1 MRNSWKQIGGI
12 NRSAKNQN
20 IRATKSV
27 VTGDYYI
34 TRQQE
39 NSGVRFSDTTLQR
52 TAAEEQEIYG
62 HWYDLNNN
70 NINIYRETGT
80 VNIGNKE
87 PKFKPVLSEKQTL
100 DISFNDTDYGN
111 AQYDGA
117 RSFDL
122 STDGNMLV
130 VGNIT
135 GGSSDNGSSDN
146 GQIYTYLWDD
156 MNDKW
161 SRLAWDVNDTSIHQD
176 DTNAYEIAPIEAPS
190 EVSMADLKFGYNM
203 SLFKSNDY
211 NGNNSILAVSSGDDT
226 TYLYLYRFNGQSW
239 VPISTTIISVNSNS
253 NSWVPTPTTTSSTTN
268 FYQYV
273 TNNDANHDLLGNWGY
288 SISLCGLYDKD
299 TDAKNATLF
308 LTVGAPNTND
318 TSDGKSGVYL
328 YTIPVTFPNSE
339 TCTWDSS
346 NVNKSLLKEID
357 YNARLGFNV
366 SSVITGTLDDYILK
380 VAAGA
385 PNYSDSTNGKI
396 QSGYVFFQ
404 SFNKTGFDYKENS
417 QQILPT
423 QSQDYANFGYSVSF
437 ERDEGNKLVV
447 GSPFMKNIPATQ
459 DESLHYNTPF
469 YITNTIGNDTYYP
482 RISSEDTSTTNQP
495 IPNSTDNNQVVYK
508 TFDATNTN
516 TYSFILQSVKSDGTI
531 DTTNNC
537 PVKYN
542 DRVIIV
548 PYSKITKYDN
558 DYEGQV
564 LYMNTPHET
573 NRLTWVNTIDNIN
586 EYKDEKSLAYMF
598 YVKPRHTDNNN
609 PDADAGSPVGKNDSI
624 TFGTT
629 DEYDNTDNCGW
640 FGCKVTKLIKNDN
653 DFYYLK
659 WDHGKANYF
668 FNIDTTTKIPE
679 PEPEPTPSDE
689 YGTVYLYTCYSDN
702 QINTSDPVIVRGT
715 EEYGFGY
722 SVCIGKKY
730 LYTGYKNNPRISV
743 YLYSSSVIT
752 PFSKLHSVYN
762 NFSNV
767 IICNSNDENRPVIAS
782 SYENQL
788 ANDVGRVIIYHNRI
802 PFNFSITG
810 NSSVDGIFISKG
822 STEILA
828 NRTGLDETQELQT
841 DTYGGNLF
849 PLSIGAI
856 DGLSKN
862 KLLFGVGFPQSGQ
875 LVNDHNSEQNF
886 HVNSII
892 QDTDSVI
899 MYTDNW
905 DTFTQNEKSGLCIC
919 PGNFS
924 YESAGM
930 RLDAD
935 GRVGIGKSNP
945 TARLDVSGNAVIS
958 GDLTVSGTI
967 NGTLAS
973 SSDLRLKTNVKP
985 IDNALDKVAMMNGVY
1000 FEYISD
1006 EDKKQNVGVIA
1017 QDVEKVVPEV
1027 VVTNKEDDM
1036 KSVCYDKL
1044 VGVLIEA
1051 IKELNGKVEKLEEKV
1066 GQLEK

>member
-1 MRNSWKQIGGI
+1 MPNNWKQIGGI

-52 TAAEEQEIYG
+52 TAAVEEETYG

-70 NINIYRETGT
+70 NINIYRENGT

-87 PKFKPVLSEKQTL
+87 PKFKPILSEKQTL

-111 AQYDGA
+111 TQYDGA

-135 GGSSDNGSSDN
+135 GGSTTDSSSGN

-156 MNDKW
+156 INNKW
-161 SRLAWDVNDTSIHQD
+161 TNLAWNED
-176 DTNAYEIAPIEAPS
+176 DTIHEDTKYAGAIAPIEAPS
-190 EVSMADLKFGYNM
+190 DVCDADLKFGYNM

-211 NGNNSILAVSSGDDT
+211 NGNNSILAVSSGEET
-226 TYLYLYRFNGQSW
+226 CYLYLYRFNGQSW
-239 VPISTTIISVNSNS
+239 IPISG
-253 NSWVPTPTTTSSTTN
+253 TTSGTTSDTTN

-273 TNNDANHDLLGNWGY
+273 TKNDPEHDLLGNWGY
-288 SISLCGLYDKD
+288 SISLCGLYNKDKD
-299 TDAKNATLF
+299 ATNATFF

-328 YTIPVTFPNSE
+328 YTIPVTFHNSE

-366 SSVITGTLDDYILK
+366 SSVITGTLTDYILK
-380 VAAGA
+380 IAAGA
-385 PNYSDSTNGKI
+385 PNYSDYSDSTNGKI

-404 SFNKTGFDYKENS
+404 SFNKTGSVYTEKS
-417 QQILPT
+417 QQILPNE
-423 QSQDYANFGYSVSF
+423 SQDYANFGYSVSF

-482 RISSEDTSTTNQP
+482 RISSEDNGTTIEP
-495 IPNSTDNNQVVYK
+495 IPNSTDNQVVYK
-508 TFDATNTN
+508 TFDETNSN

-531 DTTNNC
+531 DTTNNGQ
-537 PVKYN
+537 VKYN

-548 PYSKITKYDN
+548 PYSKITEYDN

-564 LYMNTPHET
+564 LYINTPS
-573 NRLTWVNTIDNIN
+573 NSDRLTWVNTIDNIN
-586 EYKDEKSLAYMF
+586 EYKVEKELTYMF
-598 YVKPRHTDNNN
+598 YVKPNITNDNT
-609 PDADAGSPVGKNDSI
+609 DADAGSPVGKNDSI

-629 DEYDNTDNCGW
+629 DAYNKTGNCGW
-640 FGCKVTKLIKNDN
+640 FGCRVTRLIKTESN
-653 DFYYLK
+653 DFYNLK
-659 WDHGKANYF
+659 WDHGTTAGF
-668 FNIDTTTKIPE
+668 FNINTTTKIPS
-679 PEPEPTPSDE
+679 PSGE
-689 YGTVYLYTCYSDN
+689 YGTVYLYTCNNDN
-702 QINTSDPVIVRGT
+702 QINTSPLIVHGT

-743 YLYSSSVIT
+743 YLYSPTNIT

-788 ANDVGRVIIYHNRI
+788 ANDVGRVVLYHNRI
-802 PFNFSITG
+802 PINFSVSG
-810 NSSVDGIFISKG
+810 SSSINGTFISKG
-822 STEILA
+822 ITEILA

-905 DTFTQNEKSGLCIC
+905 DTFTENEKSGLCIC
-919 PGNFS
+919 PGNFK

-930 RLDAD
+930 RIDAH
-935 GRVGIGKSNP
+935 GNVGIGTSIP
-945 TARLDVSGNAVIS
+945 QAHLDVSGNAIIS
-958 GDLTVSGTI
+958 GDLNVKGTI
-967 NGTLAS
+967 YGTIADT
-973 SSDLRLKTNVKP
+973 SDANLKTNVKP
-985 IDNALDKVAMMNGVY
+985 IKNALDKVNNIRGVY

-1006 EDKKQNVGVIA
+1006 VTKKTKMGVIA
-1017 QDVEKVVPEV
+1017 QEVEKVVPEV
-1027 VVTNKEDDM
+1027 VVTREEDNI
-1036 KSVCYDKL
+1036 KLVAYDKL
-1044 VGVLIEA
+1044 VAVLIEA

>member
-1 MRNSWKQIGGI
+1 M
-12 NRSAKNQN
+12 
-20 IRATKSV
+20 
-27 VTGDYYI
+27 
-34 TRQQE
+34 
-39 NSGVRFSDTTLQR
+39 
-52 TAAEEQEIYG
+52 
-62 HWYDLNNN
+62 
-70 NINIYRETGT
+70 
-80 VNIGNKE
+80 
-87 PKFKPVLSEKQTL
+87 
-100 DISFNDTDYGN
+100 
-111 AQYDGA
+111 
-117 RSFDL
+117 
-122 STDGNMLV
+122 
-130 VGNIT
+130 
-135 GGSSDNGSSDN
+135 
-146 GQIYTYLWDD
+146 
-156 MNDKW
+156 
-161 SRLAWDVNDTSIHQD
+161 
-176 DTNAYEIAPIEAPS
+176 
-190 EVSMADLKFGYNM
+190 
-203 SLFKSNDY
+203 
-211 NGNNSILAVSSGDDT
+211 
-226 TYLYLYRFNGQSW
+226 
-239 VPISTTIISVNSNS
+239 
-253 NSWVPTPTTTSSTTN
+253 
-268 FYQYV
+268 
-273 TNNDANHDLLGNWGY
+273 
-288 SISLCGLYDKD
+288 
-299 TDAKNATLF
+299 
-308 LTVGAPNTND
+308 
-318 TSDGKSGVYL
+318 
-328 YTIPVTFPNSE
+328 
-339 TCTWDSS
+339 
-346 NVNKSLLKEID
+346 LKEID

-404 SFNKTGFDYKENS
+404 SFNKTGSDYKEKS

-423 QSQDYANFGYSVSF
+423 ASQDDANSASQDYANFGYSVSF

-459 DESLHYNTPF
+459 DEPLHYNTPF

-548 PYSKITKYDN
+548 PYSKITEYDN

-564 LYMNTPHET
+564 LYMNAPLSDD
-573 NRLTWVNTIDNIN
+573 RLTWVNTIDNIN

-629 DEYDNTDNCGW
+629 DEYDKTDNCGW
-640 FGCKVTKLIKNDN
+640 FGCRVTKLTKNANDN
-653 DFYYLK
+653 DFYNLK
-659 WDHGKANYF
+659 WDHGSANYF

-679 PEPEPTPSDE
+679 PIPSDE

-743 YLYSSSVIT
+743 YLYSSSAIT
-752 PFSKLHSVYN
+752 SFSKLHSVYN

-810 NSSVDGIFISKG
+810 NSSVDGTFISKG

-886 HVNSII
+886 YVNSII
-892 QDTDSVI
+892 QAKDSVI

-905 DTFTQNEKSGLCIC
+905 DTFTENKNSGLCIC
-919 PGNFS
+919 PGNFK

-930 RLDAD
+930 RIDAD
-935 GRVGIGKSNP
+935 GNVGIGTSNP
-945 TARLDVSGNAVIS
+945 QARLDVSGNAVIS
-958 GDLTVSGTI
+958 GDLTV
-967 NGTLAS
+967 NGQIFGPVVDT
-973 SSDLRLKTNVKP
+973 SDANLKTNVKP
-985 IDNALDKVAMMNGVY
+985 INNALDKVNNIRGVY

-1006 EDKKQNVGVIA
+1006 VTKKTKVGVIA
-1017 QDVEKVVPEV
+1017 QEVEKVVPEV
-1027 VVTNKEDDM
+1027 VVTREEDNI
-1036 KSVCYDKL
+1036 KLVAYDKL
-1044 VGVLIEA
+1044 VAVLIEA

-1066 GQLEK
+1066 EQLEK